1 MSLTLERTAHETST
15 TAAAAVTDIAA
26 AAPLT
31 PRRTPLGGSYVTR
44 AGSAD
49 GEGTYVTT
57 AAPTG
62 CAPRGTYV
70 TTDTADRA
78 VGGYTDTHG
87 AARA

>member
-15 TAAAAVTDIAA
+15 TAAATDIAA
-26 AAPLT
+26 AAPLI

-44 AGSAD
+44 AGSAH

-62 CAPRGTYV
+62 CTPRGTYV